1 MTFGVCP
8 VHKTIHKSTI
18 LNAWIG
24 AKRVRI
30 GAWKSADAGDDY
42 NNYDEMPGML
52 CVQHPGQQYFFAV
65 FYTMTAP
72 PISSGV
78 ALDKQLATII

>member
-1 MTFGVCP
+1 M
-8 VHKTIHKSTI
+8 
-18 LNAWIG
+18 
-24 AKRVRI
+24 
-30 GAWKSADAGDDY
+30 SADAGDDY

-52 CVQHPGQQYFFAV
+52 CVQHPGQQYFFAL
-65 FYTMTAP
+65 FYTMAAP